1 MDKIRF
7 SEDHPVWNIIRLAV
21 VFIGVTVLMY
31 LNGDKFD
38 NGEITTILELFGLV
52 EVFEFTRTRL
62 MKKKPNDP

>member
-38 NGEITTILELFGLV
+38 NGEITTILELSGLV
-52 EVFEFTRTRL
+52 AGFEFTRTRL